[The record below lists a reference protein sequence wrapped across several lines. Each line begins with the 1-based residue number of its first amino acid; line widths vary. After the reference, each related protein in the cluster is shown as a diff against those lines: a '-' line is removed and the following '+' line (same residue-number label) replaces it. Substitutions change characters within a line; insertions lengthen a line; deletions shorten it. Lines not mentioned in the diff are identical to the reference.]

1 MGSKV
6 MGEKYICKTCGH
18 EFGEIEIITLSYQE
32 YQGASVQHEHVSP
45 CCHGNYEVLQ
55 PQEQH
60 HDQS

>member
-45 CCHGNYEVLQ
+45 CCHGNYEV
-55 PQEQH
+55 PAA
-60 HDQS
+60 